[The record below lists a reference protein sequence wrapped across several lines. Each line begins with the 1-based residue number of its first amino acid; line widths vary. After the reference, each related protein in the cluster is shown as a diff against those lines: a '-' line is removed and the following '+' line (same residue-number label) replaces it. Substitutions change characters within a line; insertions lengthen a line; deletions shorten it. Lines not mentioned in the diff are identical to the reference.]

1 MAMGISDDEL
11 DATSRDLL
19 KNIDDLRQLEQE
31 KRRTARSSEEFHDL
45 ADRVDT
51 VARDVFKAA
60 HVQQREGAEDSRIAA
75 EQAEQKPG
83 DWTDRE

>member
-1 MAMGISDDEL
+1 MGISDDEL
-11 DATSRDLL
+11 DATSRNLL
-19 KNIDDLRQLEQE
+19 RHIDDLRQLEQE

-51 VARDVFKAA
+51 VARDVLDAA
-60 HVQQREGAEDSRIAA
+60 HTQQSEGREDSRIPA
-75 EQAEQKPG
+75 ERAEQKPG